1 MEGRRR
7 KRAGRGVGESEKEG
21 ESNRVGWKETEDR
34 KERESGIKGWG
45 DRERE
50 KEGRDRVEEGRLDG
64 ARRSENCKSWGEG
77 KGEGEGAIVVERR
90 RRSCEGCGERL
101 RQSERERKGE
111 REGKSRWVPLKGQR
125 SVQGRDKETRIGRVR
140 EKKREL
146 GLWKPRR
153 ENDGTR
159 EGTLGERDVLRWK
172 RSERERGEMQWVR
185 GEKEREEERVNKG
198 GNKRGRERMKRA
210 RLRE

>member
-1 MEGRRR
+1 M
-7 KRAGRGVGESEKEG
+7 
-21 ESNRVGWKETEDR
+21 
-34 KERESGIKGWG
+34 
-45 DRERE
+45 
-50 KEGRDRVEEGRLDG
+50 
-64 ARRSENCKSWGEG
+64 
-77 KGEGEGAIVVERR
+77 
-90 RRSCEGCGERL
+90 
-101 RQSERERKGE
+101 
-111 REGKSRWVPLKGQR
+111 KGQR

-172 RSERERGEMQWVR
+172 RSERERGEMRCIR
-185 GEKEREEERVNKG
+185 GEKERGVVARVNKG
-198 GNKRGRERMKRA
+198 GNKRGRERLERMKRA